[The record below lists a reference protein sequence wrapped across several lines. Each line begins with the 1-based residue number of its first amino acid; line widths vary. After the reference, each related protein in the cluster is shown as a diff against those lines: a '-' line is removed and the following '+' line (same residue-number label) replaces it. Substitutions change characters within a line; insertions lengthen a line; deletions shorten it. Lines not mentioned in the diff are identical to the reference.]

1 MFWLDLGMN
10 FIICHISKELNL
22 IYNLKEVAFHYL
34 SGWFFIDFISV
45 LPDFDYELLK
55 LFKLL
60 RLLRFFFYER
70 RVAYN

>member
-1 MFWLDLGMN
+1 MN

-22 IYNLKEVAFHYL
+22 IYKIREVAFHYF
-34 SGWFFIDFISV
+34 SGWFVIDLISI
-45 LPDFDYELLK
+45 LPDFDYALPK